1 MSSSKKIYIFDTST
15 FLDNS
20 KSLFDFGTSDIVIPL
35 KVLEEID
42 NHKKRQDSVGANA
55 RDIIRTLD
63 SLREKGSLA
72 KGVRIQKGL
81 GFVKIVTYSKD
92 FDHLLGNLDSNVPD
106 NEIIGTA
113 AMVKEQNPDNT
124 VILVTRDINL
134 RVKCDSLN
142 IECQDYKKDKIVKT
156 SSEIYTGFETF
167 VVSDELVAE
176 SYKKDVE
183 IPEEL
188 SKTLF
193 PNQFVR
199 LVSELDEKR
208 SSVLIWNS
216 KLNKLKTLD
225 EYHGGVSKI
234 KPRNKEQQAAFN
246 ILLDE
251 NIDFVTMTG
260 TAGTGKSILA
270 LSAALELLEKNGSR
284 YHKIIVSRP
293 IMPMGK
299 DIGFLPGPQPLDAK
313 ILTPSG
319 WTTMGEVKPGDR
331 VISRDGKPTEV
342 LSIHPQGEKEIYRIT
357 FSDGSSTKCCED
369 HLWYTSNEKERTKF
383 TGSVKSLKE
392 IISTLKVRSGV
403 KRNHSIP
410 MVEPVEFD
418 EQIIEVDPYLLGIL
432 LGDGGLS
439 KDPQVNFSSAD
450 SFIVEEVE
458 KKIPENLSVKK
469 RSGPIDYRITRK
481 IVDSKNTNNLL
492 QSLRDLGLMGKKS
505 NEKFVPKQYLYNT
518 KDIRLAVL
526 QGLMDSDGT
535 VGKSGMSVSF
545 ASTSQQLAKD
555 VQFLV
560 QSFGGKATIQN
571 KQTYF
576 TYKGIKKAGLPSFV
590 VQISVRPE
598 IQTFLLPRKL
608 KIVVPRSKYVPVR
621 FIESVEL
628 VGKFEAQCIRV
639 ENSEHLYVTDD
650 FIVTHNTME
659 EKMSPWLGPIYDNLE
674 CILNTK
680 DPVKKGKGK
689 TLDYYFDT
697 GIIEIEAL
705 TYIRGRSIPNAI
717 IIIDEAQQLSAHE
730 MKTILTRAGEG
741 SKIVASGDLQQQDN
755 PFVDETSNGLTY
767 AIEKMKHL
775 EYTAHISLRKGERS
789 RLATSAADLL

>member
-1 MSSSKKIYIFDTST
+1 MSSSKKIFVFDTST

-81 GFVKIVTYSKD
+81 GIVRVIPYDKK
-92 FDHLLGNLDSNVPD
+92 FDYLLGTLDSSIPD

-260 TAGTGKSILA
+260 TSGCGKSLLSLA
-270 LSAALELLEKNGSR
+270 AALELLEKSGSK
-284 YHKIIVSRP
+284 YQKIIVSRP
-293 IMPMGK
+293 VVPMGK

-331 VISRDGKPTEV
+331 VISRDGKSTGV

-369 HLWYTSNEKERTKF
+369 HLWYTSNEREREKH

-392 IISTLKVRSGV
+392 IISTLKVRKGV

-418 EQIIEVDPYLLGIL
+418 EQSVEIDPYLLGIL
-432 LGDGGLS
+432 LGDGSLS
-439 KDPQVNFSSAD
+439 IKTHVSFTTADP
-450 SFIVEEVE
+450 FIAEEAG
-458 KKIPENLSVKK
+458 KNIPENLSIKNK
-469 RSGPIDYRITRK
+469 TGTITYAITRK
-481 IVDSKNTNNLL
+481 EVNSKNTNGLIT
-492 QSLRDLGLMGKKS
+492 SLKKLNLMGKKS
-505 NEKFVPKQYLYNT
+505 YEKFVPKEYLFNS

-535 VGKSGMSVSF
+535 VGKGGTTISF
-545 ASTSQQLAKD
+545 SSTSQQLAKD

-590 VQISVRPE
+590 VQVSVRPE

-608 KIVVPRSKYVPVR
+608 EIVVPRTKYVPAR
-621 FIESVEL
+621 YIESVEL
-628 VGKFEAQCIRV
+628 VGKFEAQCILV
-639 ENSEHLYVTDD
+639 ENPEHLYVTDD

-680 DPVKKGKGK
+680 DPVKKGKSK

-705 TYIRGRSIPNAI
+705 TFIRGRSIPNAI
-717 IIIDEAQQLSAHE
+717 VIIDEAQQLSGHE

-741 SKIVASGDLQQQDN
+741 SKLIVSGDPQQIDN